1 MLKHQPETL
10 EINDCRRGMNQR
22 KGFKKSFKTSHV
34 VAMLNMIR
42 ICFSLLL
49 TAVTKEGY
57 EYLVRFFEKK
67 EIQLLLNFRKYR
79 TSFII
84 SILMLQKSLIFDVV
98 FEFYHCTKF
107 LAKTEN

>member
-10 EINDCRRGMNQR
+10 EINDCRRGMNER

-57 EYLVRFFEKK
+57 EVRFSAK
-67 EIQLLLNFRKYR
+67 EGNPASSYSISGNTGQVLSFR
-79 TSFII
+79 F
-84 SILMLQKSLIFDVV
+84 
-98 FEFYHCTKF
+98 
-107 LAKTEN
+107 